1 MAQHFQIGIIAE
13 VVMDIE
19 YVIQIIIEALLKK
32 DELFLYAG
40 IPACGVG
47 CPQLVSECYEKQS
60 RRKLRRKN
68 RIGSI
73 SIGCGS

>member
-40 IPACGVG
+40 IPACGVAV
-47 CPQLVSECYEKQS
+47 LSWFLNAMKKQS
-60 RRKLRRKN
+60 RRKLRRKK
-68 RIGSI
+68 
-73 SIGCGS
+73 

>member
-47 CPQLVSECYEKQS
+47 CPQLVSECYEKAEQ
-60 RRKLRRKN
+60 KEAEEEK
-68 RIGSI
+68 IGKEVF
-73 SIGCGS
+73 